1 MNCKFKK
8 IIIEGPDNCGKST
21 QISNIIEYFNNTP
34 FIKANFSNIKSLKT
48 AEEVQKYSK
57 KLYSYMFEIDVP
69 IICDRGHFGEYV
81 YGKIY
86 REYEG
91 DYIFDLEHEYY
102 LDQNEETI
110 LILFVDS
117 AENLIS
123 RDDGL
128 SFSTDIEVK
137 NLEIKRFKEAFNKS
151 CIKHKAL
158 INVNE
163 MSIKQTFD
171 IIKAILEY

>member
-1 MNCKFKK
+1 MKCKFKK
-8 IIIEGPDNCGKST
+8 IIVEGPDNCGKST
-21 QISNIIEYFNNTP
+21 QISNIVEYFNNTP

-48 AEEVQKYSK
+48 TEEVQQYSK

-69 IICDRGHFGEYV
+69 IVCDRGHFGEYV

-86 REYEG
+86 RGYEG
-91 DYIFDLEHEYY
+91 DYIFDLEQMYNLNE
-102 LDQNEETI
+102 NEETI
-110 LILFVDS
+110 LILFIDS

-128 SFSTDIEVK
+128 SFSTNIDIK
-137 NLEIKRFKEAFNKS
+137 KLEIKRFKEAFNKS

-158 INVNE
+158 INVNK
-163 MSIKQTFD
+163 MTIKQIFD
-171 IIKAILEY
+171 IIKALLEE